1 MGKVTNRK
9 VAPMPKLHFGTKNSI
24 LAKTTEVPF
33 IGFTALFDIE
43 INVGIST
50 NFRHCLSTDI
60 LSNKIHHF
68 PSALAFGG
76 QGWNRV
82 R

>member
-33 IGFTALFDIE
+33 IGFTARYRIGIE
-43 INVGIST
+43 IHELERTGMEWRGMNWVGMEW
-50 NFRHCLSTDI
+50 HD
-60 LSNKIHHF
+60 
-68 PSALAFGG
+68 
-76 QGWNRV
+76 
-82 R
+82 